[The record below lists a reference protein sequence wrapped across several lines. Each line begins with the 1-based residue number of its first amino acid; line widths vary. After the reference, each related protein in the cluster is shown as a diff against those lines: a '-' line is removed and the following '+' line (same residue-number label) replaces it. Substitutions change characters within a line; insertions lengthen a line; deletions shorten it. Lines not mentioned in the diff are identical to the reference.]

1 MAKGVIETWDKL
13 DDFKRREVKF
23 DGLKR
28 KVYLENDAAA
38 AKYVHDPPSTRS
50 ACPEGV

>member
-13 DDFKRREVKF
+13 EDFSRREFTF

-28 KVYLENDAAA
+28 KVFIAGDGLLEGR
-38 AKYVHDPPSTRS
+38 VLTR
-50 ACPEGV
+50 